1 MVAKKLSSWLMP
13 RFVVVRFVFGGKM
26 RNWSRGVERLFE
38 GSCGLGKWPRKRLF
52 EEAGSLIVVSSL

>member
-1 MVAKKLSSWLMP
+1 MP